1 MLIRV
6 IVAATVLSST
16 SCFAAPRYR
25 GPKSDHFNGYFFD
38 NQVPN
43 PRRRL
48 GDFAHWAI
56 TRDPPEW
63 PEVIP
68 QEPGPPPPDLV
79 EGADLRVTLV
89 GHSTVL
95 VQTAGLNVLTDP
107 VWSETV
113 GPIAGS
119 GPRRKRAPAIRFRD
133 LPPIDVVLI
142 SHNHYDH
149 MDVPTLRRL
158 AEEHSPRIVVG
169 LGVDLLLD
177 EEEIPNGVVLDWW
190 DAIELAPGVRLT
202 ATPAQH
208 FSGRGLID
216 FDRTLWVSYVLE
228 GPGGPVFYAG
238 DTAFGPQFHQVRER
252 FGRARLAIMPI
263 GAYLPRALMAPYH
276 LAPHEAVYASRI
288 LGAQTAVPC
297 HYGTFQQ
304 TDEAFGQAVTDFRAA
319 FRWDEAD
326 HFWILD
332 HGIGRDVPP
341 LPGGG

>member
-1 MLIRV
+1 MTRV
-6 IVAATVLSST
+6 LVALAVFPLLS
-16 SCFAAPRYR
+16 CVAAPRYR
-25 GPKSDHFNGYFFD
+25 GPESDHFSGYFFE

-43 PRRRL
+43 PPRRM
-48 GDFAHWAI
+48 GDFMRWAI

-68 QEPGPPPPDLV
+68 QEPGPAPPDRV
-79 EGADLRVTLV
+79 EGDALRVTFI

-95 VQTAGLNVLTDP
+95 FQTAGLNVLTDP

-113 GPIAGS
+113 GPFEGT

-169 LGVDLLLD
+169 LGVDLLL
-177 EEEIPNGVVLDWW
+177 EEEGIGGGVALDWW
-190 DAIELAPGVRLT
+190 DALDLAPGVRVS

-208 FSGRGLID
+208 FSGRGLSD
-216 FDRTLWVSYVLE
+216 FDRTLWVSYLFE
-228 GPGGPVFYAG
+228 GPGGPIFYAG
-238 DTAFGPQFHQVRER
+238 DTAFGPQFYEVRQR
-252 FGRARLAIMPI
+252 FGPTRLAIMPI
-263 GAYLPRALMAPYH
+263 GAYLPRTLMAPFH
-276 LAPHEAVYASRI
+276 LAPHEAVLASRI
-288 LGAQTAVPC
+288 LGARTAVPC

-304 TDEAFGQAVTDFRAA
+304 TDEAYGQAVADFRAA
-319 FRWDEAD
+319 FRWDEAE
-326 HFWILD
+326 HFWILP
-332 HGIGRDVPP
+332 HGIGREVP
-341 LPGGG
+341 LGTLD